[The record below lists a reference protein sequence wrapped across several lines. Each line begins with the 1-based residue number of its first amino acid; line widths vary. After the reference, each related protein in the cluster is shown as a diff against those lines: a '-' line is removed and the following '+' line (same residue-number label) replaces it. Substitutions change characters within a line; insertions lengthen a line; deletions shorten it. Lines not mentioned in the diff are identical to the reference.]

1 MNRSVVTRSRV
12 CFQGFMAEESLSLDE
27 TNKLRAALGL
37 KPLAAPS
44 ASATGQ
50 NYEDTSSAGQD
61 QRAYENWRKEQ
72 DSLEAA
78 KEKAAVLARI
88 EKSKKKAAR
97 FERLEGRGL
106 ADDDDEETDA
116 RQWVFKTKKIK
127 KRKLDETPEEL
138 HSTYNEESLSG
149 LRVGHDIGDF
159 DTNATILTLKDAS
172 VVEDQEEDQLESLKL
187 VEKER
192 TQKNLNRKNK
202 TKSGDTTEQDGKG
215 ILSKYD
221 EEEEPKFMVL
231 GETALEREV
240 VEDRRGT
247 AISLDVERVAESS
260 DYMDTT
266 IRKSKKK
273 RPKSIRVKEG
283 AEGDD
288 ISFKP
293 QMLTNREESNI
304 ADDEE
309 LQAALS
315 RQRRIAQK
323 RHASI
328 VRPVKDIEAY
338 NEDLYDGGMVFD
350 EATGFLS
357 GIRPVE
363 KAAYAVKEEPLD
375 RVDIKMEIKQD
386 PNELLLDKTSEDG
399 EDLIEEPGMG
409 HGLGAA
415 LKMLQQRGVV
425 DRASEETT
433 QKLEQQRQN
442 MAWLAEKRRK
452 DALREAQLR
461 REKIEGREKMKN
473 MSARERERTL
483 EEENRRRTKHEAA
496 AEFDKFKEFKPDVHL
511 HYKDEFGRDMTPKE
525 AFRQMSHQFHGKGS
539 GVIKSEKRL
548 KRIQEEQEREKQAMA
563 SGVFASSGVRLS

>member
-1 MNRSVVTRSRV
+1 MRRQRSFIRLTTR
-12 CFQGFMAEESLSLDE
+12 
-27 TNKLRAALGL
+27 K
-37 KPLAAPS
+37 
-44 ASATGQ
+44 
-50 NYEDTSSAGQD
+50 
-61 QRAYENWRKEQ
+61 
-72 DSLEAA
+72 
-78 KEKAAVLARI
+78 
-88 EKSKKKAAR
+88 
-97 FERLEGRGL
+97 
-106 ADDDDEETDA
+106 
-116 RQWVFKTKKIK
+116 
-127 KRKLDETPEEL
+127 
-138 HSTYNEESLSG
+138 G

-172 VVEDQEEDQLESLKL
+172 VLEDQEEDQLESLKL

>member
-172 VVEDQEEDQLESLKL
+172 VLEDQEEDQLESLKL